1 MPDPRRVPV
10 THPDVKLLG
19 RIFGFTSR
27 TASSSMTFFLLA
39 DAARLDATHS
49 DRDLSHLTP
58 GFVVA
63 AHKLLDDMLN
73 DAIRRALMGS
83 HERSVPTD
91 KRTMAEA
98 LLRKSLTSGDPSR
111 PSRISKIDQFMEIFG
126 LDLDPELV
134 LALKRLCDLRDI
146 IFHDE
151 TPARTQDIWQSFAF
165 DMARMLRLEGSEVP
179 SREAHFLLWIFL
191 IDFCERTLRRFQK
204 ECQPVQ
210 ACQIFDELGSAREGL
225 PPTCEAVWKE
235 RRSRLLVHH
244 P

>member
-1 MPDPRRVPV
+1 
-10 THPDVKLLG
+10 
-19 RIFGFTSR
+19 
-27 TASSSMTFFLLA
+27 MTFFLLA

-165 DMARMLRLEGSEVP
+165 DMARMLRLEGIRGP
-179 SREAHFLLWIFL
+179 L
-191 IDFCERTLRRFQK
+191 Q
-204 ECQPVQ
+204 
-210 ACQIFDELGSAREGL
+210 GSALSAMDIPDRFLRKDSPSFPEGVPACTGL
-225 PPTCEAVWKE
+225 SNF
-235 RRSRLLVHH
+235 R
-244 P
+244 